1 MVKSANKTKPFIKDS
16 DRFFDTDHLKTDLKV
31 RTVRGGAVTLVAQF
45 TKQFLSIFST
55 IILARLLTPE
65 DFGLI
70 AMVTAV
76 TGFMVLFKDMGLAM
90 ATVQRAEID
99 NEKISTLFWINVTFS
114 LITFTLMS
122 ASAPIIA
129 WYYSEPRLVW
139 ITIGL
144 SGGFIFSGLTIQHQ
158 ALLKRQMR
166 FVSLSSIDIGSLI
179 LGIGV
184 GIILSINGAGYWA
197 LVFKQLTIALTTAV
211 GSWILCPWHPGRPAR
226 ISKVRSM
233 LVFGGNLT
241 GFNILNY
248 FARNLDNLL
257 IGRFFGAQQL
267 GFYSRAYSLLLLPL
281 HRVNAPISAVA
292 VPALSRLADSPQ
304 RYRLAYIRILE
315 KIAIVTMPCVAFM
328 IATSDWL
335 VLLVLGPQW
344 IEASRIF
351 SWLAIVGF
359 VQPIAN
365 TTGWLFITQDRTQQQ
380 LQWGFIGGILA
391 IASIIAGLPWGP
403 VGVAASYS
411 LSGLCIRTPLLFWFV
426 GRAGPIQAID
436 FYRASF
442 SGVCASL
449 CVLVLLLALRQWADI
464 SNPLIGVG
472 LGFGITLLSTLLIL
486 AVLPT
491 GRLLLKDFKNLSV
504 SLFKRSVP
512 SI

>member
-1 MVKSANKTKPFIKDS
+1 MAKSVNKNKFRFKES
-16 DRFFDTDHLKTDLKV
+16 DRLFDADHLKADLKV
-31 RTVRGGAVTLVAQF
+31 RTVRGGAVTFTAQF
-45 TKQFLSIFST
+45 AKQFLSICST
-55 IILARLLTPE
+55 VVLARLLTPQ

-99 NEKISTLFWINVTFS
+99 NEKISTLFWINVAFS
-114 LITFTLMS
+114 LITFALMS
-122 ASAPIIA
+122 AFAPIIA

-144 SGGFIFSGLTIQHQ
+144 SGGFIFSGLTIQHR

-166 FVSLSSIDIGSLI
+166 FVSLASIDIGSLI

-184 GIILSINGAGYWA
+184 GIILSLIGAGYWA
-197 LVFKQLTIALTTAV
+197 LVFKQLTIALTTAA
-211 GSWILCPWHPGRPAR
+211 GSWILCPWYPGRPAR

-281 HRVNAPISAVA
+281 HRVNAPVSAVA

-304 RYRLAYIRILE
+304 RYRQAYIRILE
-315 KIAIVTMPCVAFM
+315 KIAVVTMPCVAFM

-351 SWLAIVGF
+351 SWLAIVAF

-391 IASIIAGLPWGP
+391 IASIIGGLPWGP
-403 VGVAASYS
+403 VGVAAFYS
-411 LSGLCIRTPLLFWFV
+411 VSGLCVRAPLLFWFV
-426 GRAGPIQAID
+426 GRRGPIQARD

-442 SGVCASL
+442 SGACASL
-449 CVLVLLLALRQWADI
+449 CVLLLLLALREWTEI
-464 SNPLIGVG
+464 SSPLVGVVS
-472 LGFGITLLSTLLIL
+472 GFGITLLLTIMIL
-486 AVLPT
+486 AILPT
-491 GRLLLKDFKNLSV
+491 GRLLLKDLKDLSV
-504 SLFKRSVP
+504 SLFKRSAP